1 MIPELMYILEDI
13 QHRWQKIT
21 QHRSKYSDGVN
32 FGPIKFMI
40 KMLHTIIG
48 LRLVLEHHLV
58 LLAIDR
64 LTTHIIENYFGQNRL
79 NCKGNNRLNRVLN
92 FFIEGSFD
100 YQLTVPLILFKMVHL
115 VDIMFLF

>member
-48 LRLVLEHHLV
+48 LRLVLEHHPM
-58 LLAIDR
+58 LLGIDR
-64 LTTHIIENYFGQNRL
+64 LTTHINENYFGQNRL
-79 NCKGNNRLNRVLN
+79 NCKGNNRLNRDLN
-92 FFIEGSFD
+92 FF
-100 YQLTVPLILFKMVHL
+100 
-115 VDIMFLF
+115 